1 MQKLFIHY
9 ACLNPPS
16 SVNVPRHASLLR
28 LALTNSS
35 FAFCMNNFCTAPKS
49 KNLQEMHGGKGTA
62 GCAAE
67 LISGSLDD
75 VFASP
80 DSEPHFT
87 ILKRQ
92 GIKVL

>member
-1 MQKLFIHY
+1 
-9 ACLNPPS
+9 
-16 SVNVPRHASLLR
+16 
-28 LALTNSS
+28 
-35 FAFCMNNFCTAPKS
+35 
-49 KNLQEMHGGKGTA
+49 MHGGKGTA

-92 GIKVL
+92 GIKVLYLVFRLSFISGS